1 MDLNNALGRKVTLA
15 AVAVIFF
22 GLLAFALF
30 DGTTY
35 ELRITVP
42 AGSQEDYVFSSQE
55 VSSGKGTVTVSSGD
69 GLGDAMVILDRV
81 DGAGSSAAY
90 LTPGMP
96 VDLEVVPDTWYRVGI
111 AQQNPTG
118 EDQEAVVVIEGD
130 IELRIE

>member
-1 MDLNNALGRKVTLA
+1 MEKNQGLRITLA
-15 AVAVIFF
+15 AVAVIFI
-22 GLLAFALF
+22 GIFAGGALS
-30 DGTTY
+30 GSSY

-55 VSSGKGTVTVSSGD
+55 LSSGKGTVTVSSGE

-81 DGAGSSAAY
+81 DGTGSSATY

-96 VDLEVVPDTWYRVGI
+96 VELEVEPDTWYRVGI
-111 AQQNPTG
+111 MQQNPTD
-118 EDQEAVVVIEGD
+118 EDQEEVVVLEGD